1 MDIRIELNTIWIQ
14 DKAISVNKD
23 GLCCLSELVAV
34 LRRCGLYER
43 PISAVMQRKGVRKD
57 ISFLIG
63 EDLTGCR
70 NPIRI
75 LKERGVYVTS
85 GRRSQSRAYCRFDIF
100 IAILWHYSD
109 KTRQALMKGILNDKT
124 KRQ

>member
-34 LRRCGLYER
+34 LRGCGLYER
-43 PISAVMQRKGVRKD
+43 PISSVMQRKGVRKD

-63 EDLTGCR
+63 EDLTGRR

-85 GRRSQSRAYCRFDIF
+85 GRRSQSRIYCRFDIF
-100 IAILWHYSD
+100 IMILWHYSD
-109 KTRQALMKGILNDKT
+109 KTRQLLIKGIFNDNIK
-124 KRQ
+124 Q